1 MAPPAR
7 QTKSPGWA
15 VTTSPVFCSAMK
27 LASLTLA
34 IVQLLLEPVLAVAVL
49 VARHTIS
56 IKKTALFHLQIQLMH
71 QTAPFLL
78 FLIDVG
84 GVLCRRRS
92 ERIAAL
98 EVDPLLHLRIVG
110 ELTKFDVPFLDD
122 VRRRALRRQQ
132 SIMQDR
138 FETGHPGLVDGGH
151 IREKGKASLA
161 CDCNR
166 AQRAGLKIA
175 QRRRQHAE
183 GNWQMTAE
191 QVIHN
196 WG

>member
-15 VTTSPVFCSAMK
+15 VTTSPVFCSAMR

-34 IVQLLLEPVLAVAVL
+34 MAQLLWRAGFGGAVL

-56 IKKTALFHLQIQLMH
+56 IKRTALFHLQIQLMH

-84 GVLCRRRS
+84 GVLCRCRS

-98 EVDPLLHLRIVG
+98 EVGPILDLRFVA
-110 ELTKFDVPFLDD
+110 T
-122 VRRRALRRQQ
+122 
-132 SIMQDR
+132 
-138 FETGHPGLVDGGH
+138 
-151 IREKGKASLA
+151 
-161 CDCNR
+161 
-166 AQRAGLKIA
+166 
-175 QRRRQHAE
+175 
-183 GNWQMTAE
+183 
-191 QVIHN
+191 
-196 WG
+196 